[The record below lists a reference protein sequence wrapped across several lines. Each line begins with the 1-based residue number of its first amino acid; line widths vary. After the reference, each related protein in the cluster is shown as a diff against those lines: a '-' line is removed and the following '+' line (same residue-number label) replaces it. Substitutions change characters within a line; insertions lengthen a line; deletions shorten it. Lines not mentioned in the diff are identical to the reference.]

1 MPTIQITDETSG
13 RKTATRTWTLE
24 FLDETIT
31 AQELIRRRVY
41 QEVQDFN
48 IKQPERYRG
57 LVEPTDAERDLNG
70 FKVKPGRK
78 IDWESQYAQALAAF
92 ETNGFIMLVDDTQI
106 ETLEETVHLR
116 EGTTI
121 TFLKLVPLVGG

>member
-1 MPTIQITDETSG
+1 MIAIQIADETTG
-13 RKTATRTWTLE
+13 RKGTHTWTLE
-24 FLDETIT
+24 FLDETIS

-78 IDWESQYAQALAAF
+78 IDWESQVSSCWWTTRKLKPWKKPFTCAKAQPS
-92 ETNGFIMLVDDTQI
+92 
-106 ETLEETVHLR
+106 R
-116 EGTTI
+116 S
-121 TFLKLVPLVGG
+121 